1 MRNAPNALI
10 VSAALLAGCGSQPK
24 QQAQNQDIAIEDNLA
39 TGRIPPGA
47 EIETLPPDESSE
59 TSSGELAKGDD
70 NPDVND
76 LNATSNS
83 H

>member
-1 MRNAPNALI
+1 MRNAAKVLI
-10 VSAALLAGCGSQPK
+10 ASAAALAACGGQQK
-24 QQAQNQDIAIEDNLA
+24 QQAQNQDMAIEDNLA
-39 TGRIPPGA
+39 TGQIPPGA
-47 EIETLPPDESSE
+47 EIETLPPDESSD

-76 LNATSNS
+76 LNASSNS

>member
-1 MRNAPNALI
+1 MRNAARVLIACATAL
-10 VSAALLAGCGSQPK
+10 AACSGQHK
-24 QQAQNQDIAIEDNLA
+24 QQAQNQDITIEDNLA
-39 TGRIPPGA
+39 TGEIPPGA
-47 EIETLPPDESSE
+47 EIETLPPDESSD

-76 LNATSNS
+76 VGASSNS

>member
-1 MRNAPNALI
+1 MRNAARVLI
-10 VSAALLAGCGSQPK
+10 TSAAALAACGGQQK
-24 QQAQNQDIAIEDNLA
+24 QHAQNQDMANQDNLT
-39 TGRIPPGA
+39 TGQIPPGA
-47 EIETLPPDESSE
+47 EIETLPPDESSD

-76 LNATSNS
+76 LNASSNS